1 MSAVDEIS
9 IAPHSAAVDAV
20 ESAQTPRDGLLY
32 FPVKRCLDV
41 AVAGVLVLVLAPFLL
56 AIAAAIALETR
67 GPVLFSQQR
76 AGSRRRR
83 KHGTTAWE
91 PRSFRV
97 LKFRTMIRD
106 ADPVLHEAHIR
117 AFVEGR
123 VAAENG
129 GGATF
134 KLHSDPRV
142 TRVGRVLR
150 KTSIDELPQLFNVL
164 VGHMSLVGPRP
175 VPLYEAA
182 LYGPSERERLCALP
196 GITGL
201 WQVSG
206 RCELPF
212 EEMIRLDV
220 EYVRRR
226 SLWLDLSILARTLP
240 AIVSG
245 RGAG

>member
-1 MSAVDEIS
+1 MSAVNEIS
-9 IAPHSAAVDAV
+9 VAPHDGAADAV
-20 ESAQTPRDGLLY
+20 ESAPAARDGLLY

-41 AVAGVLVLVLAPFLL
+41 VVAGVLVLVLAPFLL
-56 AIAAAIALETR
+56 VVAAAIALETP

-91 PRSFRV
+91 LRSFRV

-129 GGATF
+129 SGATF

-142 TRVGRVLR
+142 TRVGRFLR

-182 LYGPSERERLCALP
+182 LYGPSERERFHALP

-201 WQVSG
+201 WQVNG

-212 EEMIRLDV
+212 EEMIRFDA
-220 EYVRRR
+220 EYVRAR
-226 SLWLDLSILARTLP
+226 SLRLDLWILARTVP
-240 AIVSG
+240 AILSM